1 MDFSKLD
8 LSTELSREF
17 FISKFREFCDYS
29 NQLANQNEKK
39 QDTLVELQQIQDNLS
54 KYKRTMLSLHTELE
68 QIKKENKEL
77 LLKIEQLQIIDKQN
91 SGHGATLLKGYHYAL
106 ENNAKYVFQTDSD
119 GQTEPIEFY
128 NFWEKRNQYD
138 VIIGNRTKRQ
148 DGASRIFVTKEPFI
162 KPPKI

>member
-29 NQLANQNEKK
+29 NQSANQNEKK

-91 SGHGATLLKGYHYAL
+91 KDIHLITSDIHSIFSLIKNQQIQNKEILKFKN
-106 ENNAKYVFQTDSD
+106 EIQDINNKISNYKEDM
-119 GQTEPIEFY
+119 
-128 NFWEKRNQYD
+128 KQY
-138 VIIGNRTKRQ
+138 INSYTQQIQK
-148 DGASRIFVTKEPFI
+148 KEERV
-162 KPPKI
+162 K